1 MEIIKSAHMANSV
14 LEGKVKLLEQSKLVL
29 EQGQVKLEKEVEN
42 LKRKRRSTPSPPPNK
57 TATTPNEEGKVIPA
71 GYRTICHAESNII
84 LDDGVSAVASYFIAR
99 TTPLYYSLRYSK
111 VVSWLAL
118 RHLKLVGRLVW
129 VCKFAS
135 CSCLLSLNSHA

>member
-1 MEIIKSAHMANSV
+1 MEDEPV
-14 LEGKVKLLEQSKLVL
+14 LV
-29 EQGQVKLEKEVEN
+29 EVHLSEAR
-42 LKRKRRSTPSPPPNK
+42 LTKGV
-57 TATTPNEEGKVIPA
+57 NEEGKVIPA

-118 RHLKLVGRLVW
+118 RHLKLVGRLVG

-135 CSCLLSLNSHA
+135 LFLPPELELACLTFFSGALPKLW